1 MERSERTQ
9 AVLILIIAGGPD
21 KGRIY
26 ELTDGE
32 PIVLGRE
39 GDQVKLNDRK
49 VSREHARLW
58 SEGGQWYLKDLGSR
72 HGTFRNHVELDKGQ
86 HAKLKDGDYLQI
98 GNTVMV
104 LGRMQNLAE
113 RSALL
118 GVGSVDQPAVKRSK
132 LPMVAAGLG
141 LAAVLGLGGYLA
153 VQLHEL
159 RSETVPKNEF
169 SDLQDQLLAMQQR
182 SAQDAERIAQ
192 TAEQMN
198 AALTQ
203 TTEQIAGATETIE
216 SVRDPLVEQLE
227 AARARASQQ
236 QLALEQIGD
245 ALAKQSDDKSDQ
257 VLAAVTQV
265 KDLLADQPTGEKLI
279 ARLEEAISDNAQA
292 AGEAVQLALAEHRK
306 ETAAGAVASAKQTEV
321 LMARVLESLASV
333 PTREQL
339 AKEVKLAV
347 AAAKAQ
353 DEQFMRLVLVEL
365 RRTGDQIAT
374 DVTAAV
380 EEDAGQANKLM
391 QQVVAELAKRPTG
404 EQLAT
409 DLRQAMDEAFAK
421 RETNNEELPGLM
433 RKVLSELEQR
443 PTSEQLAADLRRVIG
458 EDAQRTEL
466 LVARVMSEI
475 DQRPTAEQIASELQ
489 ATDNESALKTAALLE
504 EVLDKVEK
512 QDQLAS
518 QIASLRKQIETL
530 PGTNT
535 SIVKSVLDRLDAQDK
550 NNTAMLASIAELRSA
565 IPEDLPGTLD
575 KVLSEL
581 DKQVRTDQITGA
593 IEDAVQRIAA
603 KENKQTAEAVAS
615 LSKRIDALPSA
626 VELAKLTE
634 SQASLAKLLEAS
646 DAREDIGE
654 LRASLQNLSEKL
666 TKAGGDDEQLKQI
679 LTMLEKREKTELLI
693 AELHDAMEN
702 ESEQTEAL
710 KKELLDSIAQAKQ
723 PDTSATLNELLG
735 MVRER
740 LITDESIRQA
750 IRDEMRGTILP
761 NQRALADARDVTTT
775 ANQGSV
781 GDTATADPAIK
792 TRRLTRLETA
802 YKQSFETGQPVTI
815 GAGIVDPKT
824 GEVSKGRLID
834 PAVAKALGFETWRD
848 WYLTDRHAEQMRL
861 QREAL
866 LQRNESDA
874 NNSGDVQLPPV
885 LEQPD
890 STRPEQD

>member
-1 MERSERTQ
+1 M
-9 AVLILIIAGGPD
+9 LILIIAGGPD

-26 ELTDGE
+26 ELTDGD

-118 GVGSVDQPAVKRSK
+118 ADGSVDQTPVKRSK
-132 LPMVAAGLG
+132 MPMVAAGLG
-141 LAAVLGLGGYLA
+141 LAAVLGLGGYVA
-153 VQLHEL
+153 MQLNEL
-159 RSETVPKNEF
+159 RNETVPRE
-169 SDLQDQLLAMQQR
+169 DMAALQDQLLALKEQSAKEAEAIKQSADRMQA
-182 SAQDAERIAQ
+182 S
-192 TAEQMN
+192 
-198 AALTQ
+198 LTQ
-203 TTEQIAGATETIE
+203 TTEQITGATETIE

-227 AARARASQQ
+227 AARVRAGQQ

-245 ALAKQSDDKSDQ
+245 ALAKQSDDKSEQ
-257 VLAAVTQV
+257 LLAAVSQV
-265 KDLLADQPTGEKLI
+265 KDLLADQPTGEKLV

-306 ETAAGAVASAKQTEV
+306 ESAQGAVASAKQTEA
-321 LMARVLESLASV
+321 LMSRVLESLAKV

-404 EQLAT
+404 EQLAA
-409 DLRQAMDEAFAK
+409 DLREAMDEAFAK

-489 ATDNESALKTAALLE
+489 ATDNESAAKTAALLE
-504 EVLDKVEK
+504 EVLDKVDK
-512 QDQLAS
+512 QDQLAN
-518 QIASLRKQIETL
+518 QIAGLRKQIETM

-535 SIVKSVLDRLDAQDK
+535 SIVKSVLNRLDAQDK
-550 NNTAMLASIAELRSA
+550 NNTAMLASIAELRNA

-575 KVLSEL
+575 KVLAEL
-581 DKQVRTDQITGA
+581 DKQVRTDQITAA

-603 KENKQTAEAVAS
+603 KENKQTAVAITT
-615 LSKRIDALPSA
+615 LSKRIDALPDSE
-626 VELAKLTE
+626 ELAKLTE

-666 TKAGGDDEQLKQI
+666 AKAGGGDEQLKQI
-679 LTMLEKREKTELLI
+679 LAMLEKREKTELLI
-693 AELHDAMEN
+693 AELHDAMDN
-702 ESEQTEAL
+702 ESEKTEAL
-710 KKELLDSIAQAKQ
+710 KKELLASIADAKQ
-723 PDTSATLNELLG
+723 PDTSATLSELLAT
-735 MVRER
+735 VRER

-761 NQRALADARDVTTT
+761 NQKALADARDVTTT
-775 ANQGSV
+775 ASQGSID
-781 GDTATADPAIK
+781 DTATDNPAIK
-792 TRRLTRLETA
+792 TRRLTRLEAA
-802 YKQSFETGQPVTI
+802 YKKSFETGQPVTI

-824 GEVSKGRLID
+824 GEISKGRLID

-874 NNSGDVQLPPV
+874 INSGSVQLPPV
-885 LEQPD
+885 LEQPG
-890 STRPEQD
+890 SSRPEQD